1 MSAYRILRRFGSAT
15 SRPYVANRPR
25 SRDSPYGQH
34 REGGVNRNVSHARYQ
49 DHMKINRNL
58 MAATVIALTTAA
70 TLAAQPATAASQA
83 AAVCPT
89 GYLCLQPSASSARVV
104 LVKQGDSRS
113 FSGGLQV
120 SQVSNQTGVA

>member
-1 MSAYRILRRFGSAT
+1 
-15 SRPYVANRPR
+15 
-25 SRDSPYGQH
+25 
-34 REGGVNRNVSHARYQ
+34 
-49 DHMKINRNL
+49 MKINRNL